1 MAARTGVDFIA
12 PYVNRIDN
20 ISGNGVNVVYEISK
34 LLEVHKLDSKILAA
48 SFKNIEQVH
57 RASLA
62 GANAVTLP
70 LDIMENLISHPLT
83 DSSID
88 KFVSDWEKHMVRGNY
103 VPPLKSQN
111 LIYKKTEVWK
121 IGVYPVI
128 HRSR

>member
-20 ISGNGVNVVYEISK
+20 ISGNGGVNVVYEISK

-88 KFVSDWEKHMVRGNY
+88 KFVSDWEKAYGKGGKLCT
-103 VPPLKSQN
+103 P
-111 LIYKKTEVWK
+111 
-121 IGVYPVI
+121 
-128 HRSR
+128 

>member
-1 MAARTGVDFIA
+1 MAARAGVDFIA

-20 ISGNGVNVVYEISK
+20 ISGNGVNLVYEISK
-34 LLEVHKLDSKILAA
+34 LLEIYKLDSKILAA

-57 RASLA
+57 KASLS

-88 KFVSDWEKHMVRGNY
+88 KFVSDWENAYGNGKLCI
-103 VPPLKSQN
+103 P
-111 LIYKKTEVWK
+111 
-121 IGVYPVI
+121 
-128 HRSR
+128 